1 MALDQLE
8 KLQMEARVSQAFSP
22 SAPINKSRLFA
33 GRIDQVS
40 EVINAVMQRGQHV
53 IIYGERGVGKTSL
66 ANVLS
71 DFLTKVGFRGLDS
84 VIVNCDGTTTFS
96 SLWQKICREMFIVNR
111 TVKPGFSDETN
122 DTQMSL
128 DSALPQEV
136 TPDDVRYLFQ
146 RVSAPTIIVDEMD
159 RIRSRD
165 TTTLLADTV
174 KTLSDHS
181 IDTTLI
187 LVGVADS
194 VDGLIAEHR
203 SIERALVQIRM
214 PRMSKDELFEII
226 DKGLEEV
233 GMAIEDGARQ
243 QIADLSQGL
252 PHFTHLLGLHS
263 AQHAIRDERKHVAVE
278 DVRAAIGLAVAKA
291 QQSIVSAYHSAT
303 ASPRKNLY
311 PQVLLASALAE
322 KDELGYFS
330 AADVRGPMSDIMG
343 VAYDIPAFARHL
355 NDFCEDKR
363 GPILQKMGHE
373 RRFRYRFIN
382 PLMEPFVTMK
392 GLASGLITEDVLNGS
407 L

>member
-1 MALDQLE
+1 MALDQMEQL
-8 KLQMEARVSQAFSP
+8 KMEARVSRAFSP

-33 GRIDQVS
+33 GRLNQVS

-71 DFLTKVGFRGLDS
+71 DFLTKVGLKGLDS

-96 SLWQKICREMFIVNR
+96 SLWHKICREMIIVNQ
-111 TVKPGFSDETN
+111 TTKPGFSGGMANTEK
-122 DTQMSL
+122 SL
-128 DSALPQEV
+128 DTVLPEAV

-159 RIRSRD
+159 RIRSRN

-226 DKGLEEV
+226 DKGLEDV
-233 GMAIEDGARQ
+233 GMTTDVEARQ

-252 PHFTHLLGLHS
+252 PHFTHLL
-263 AQHAIRDERKHVAVE
+263 
-278 DVRAAIGLAVAKA
+278 
-291 QQSIVSAYHSAT
+291 
-303 ASPRKNLY
+303 
-311 PQVLLASALAE
+311 
-322 KDELGYFS
+322 
-330 AADVRGPMSDIMG
+330 
-343 VAYDIPAFARHL
+343 
-355 NDFCEDKR
+355 
-363 GPILQKMGHE
+363 
-373 RRFRYRFIN
+373 
-382 PLMEPFVTMK
+382 
-392 GLASGLITEDVLNGS
+392 
-407 L
+407 